1 MPDAPRALRTPP
13 PKLWTRPEDPPAA
26 FYFTVTFGT
35 APQDADSS
43 FREVSGIAPEMET
56 ESVVEGGENRYVLA
70 LPKAVKNPKLVLKR
84 GIAPNSS
91 RLLMWCQA
99 ALEGGLTQPIFP
111 KQIHL
116 FLLDGLGS
124 PLRVWSFDNAYP
136 VKLEVEPFNATKNE
150 VAVEKIELSYAFSKR
165 EV

>member
-1 MPDAPRALRTPP
+1 MATKPTV
-13 PKLWTRPEDPPAA
+13 LWTRPQDPPAA

-35 APQDADSS
+35 QPQDADSS

-56 ESVVEGGENRYVLA
+56 EAVVEGGENRYVLA
-70 LPKAVKNPKLVLKR
+70 LPKAVKHPKLVLKR

-99 ALEGGLTQPIFP
+99 ALEGGLNRPIFP

-116 FLLDGLGS
+116 FLLDGLGR
-124 PLRVWSFDNAYP
+124 PLRAWSFDNAYP
-136 VKLEVEPFNATKNE
+136 VKLEVEAFNSTKNE
-150 VAVEKIELSYAFSKR
+150 VALEKIELSYAFSTR

>member
-1 MPDAPRALRTPP
+1 MATKPNV
-13 PKLWTRPEDPPAA
+13 LWPRPEDPPAA

-35 APQDADSS
+35 QPPDADSS

-70 LPKAVKNPKLVLKR
+70 LPKAVKHPKLVLKR
-84 GIAPNSS
+84 GIAPITS
-91 RLLMWCQA
+91 RLLTWCQA
-99 ALEGGLTQPIFP
+99 ALEGGLNRPIFP

-116 FLLDGLGS
+116 FLLDGLGC
-124 PLRVWSFDNAYP
+124 PLRVWSFNNAYP
-136 VKLEVEPFNATKNE
+136 VKLEVEAFNSTKNE
-150 VAVEKIELSYAFSKR
+150 VALEKIELSYAFSTR

>member
-1 MPDAPRALRTPP
+1 MPEP
-13 PKLWTRPEDPPAA
+13 LWTRPEDPPAA

-35 APQDADSS
+35 NAQDADSS

-56 ESVVEGGENRYVLA
+56 EAVVEGGENRYVLA
-70 LPKAVKNPKLVLKR
+70 LPKAVKHPRLVLKR

-99 ALEGGLTQPIFP
+99 ALEGGLNRPIFP
-111 KQIHL
+111 KQIQL
-116 FLLDGLGS
+116 FLLDGAGS
-124 PLRVWSFDNAYP
+124 PLRVWSFANAYP
-136 VKLEVEPFNATKNE
+136 VKMEIEPFNATKNE

>member
-1 MPDAPRALRTPP
+1 MPEA
-13 PKLWTRPEDPPAA
+13 LWTRPEDPPAA

-35 APQDADSS
+35 NAQDADSS
-43 FREVSGIAPEMET
+43 FREISGIAPEMET

-70 LPKAVKNPKLVLKR
+70 LPKATKHPKLVLKR

-99 ALEGGLTQPIFP
+99 VLDGGLNRPVFP
-111 KQIHL
+111 KQVNL
-116 FLLDGLGS
+116 FLLDGRGT
-124 PLRVWSFDNAYP
+124 PLRAWSFENAWP
-136 VKLEVEPFNATKNE
+136 VKLAVEPFNSTKNE
-150 VAVEKIELSYAFSKR
+150 VAVETIELSYTICKR

>member
-1 MPDAPRALRTPP
+1 MPEFLRT
-13 PKLWTRPEDPPAA
+13 RPGDPPAA

-35 APQDADSS
+35 QPKDADSS

-56 ESVVEGGENRYVLA
+56 ESVVEGGENRYVLS
-70 LPKAVKNPKLVLKR
+70 LPKAVKHPKLVLKR
-84 GIAPNSS
+84 GIAPENS

-99 ALEGGLTQPIFP
+99 VLEGGLIKPIFP
-111 KQIHL
+111 KLIHV

-124 PLRVWSFDNAYP
+124 PLRAWSFANAYP
-136 VKLEVEPFNATKNE
+136 VKLEIEAFNATKNE
-150 VAVEKIELSYAFSKR
+150 VALEKIELSYAYSKR